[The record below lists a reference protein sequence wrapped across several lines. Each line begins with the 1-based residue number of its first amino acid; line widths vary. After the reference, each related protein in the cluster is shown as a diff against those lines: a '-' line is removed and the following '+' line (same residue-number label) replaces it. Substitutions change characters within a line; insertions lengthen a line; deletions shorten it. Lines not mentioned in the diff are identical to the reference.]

1 LLKVGITGWPSILQK
16 GRICGGDREGFV
28 KGPLRAVCFMDVPF
42 DSLTHILHE
51 ETAAGTTVGMK
62 HSVFSSPRSMD
73 ADRSTIFPM
82 RRGFHNFHA
91 QLADKP

>member
-16 GRICGGDREGFV
+16 GRICGGDKREGFV

-51 ETAAGTTVGMK
+51 ETAAGTTVGMEAFGVFVTKK
-62 HSVFSSPRSMD
+62 HGCRPVHYLSNEEGLPQLPRT
-73 ADRSTIFPM
+73 AC
-82 RRGFHNFHA
+82 
-91 QLADKP
+91 L